1 VNGALSQE
9 SENAG
14 GHPPQ
19 DMRNSQKTPLRSK
32 HFSDKKM
39 GLSLLKQ
46 PQFYYFILLSAKLK
60 KRTKHLS
67 EMPIKRHF
75 GFVFEKVSPPTQN

>member
-1 VNGALSQE
+1 MMLR
-9 SENAG
+9 
-14 GHPPQ
+14 
-19 DMRNSQKTPLRSK
+19 MIFNSSK
-32 HFSDKKM
+32 A
-39 GLSLLKQ
+39 SLYTEL
-46 PQFYYFILLSAKLK
+46 LLSAKLK